1 MFTHCLSDL
10 LKHIEDPYVAA
21 NHIKR
26 FYRMAANSTTE
37 DRASMLSDALNGVLG
52 DYRDSVL
59 TAALKSGKARHITP
73 EEAKRI
79 HPICGTSKRFDPHGA
94 IYVEDPKGGIR
105 IPEMY
110 GARSR
115 SIILNPEYEA
125 PSHLKKL
132 LRYWNHNTLYGWENG
147 EPVMIE
153 GSDRPHMS
161 DKREVREYIKA
172 CNWYESL
179 NKETSSYNAETI
191 TLSAFVDFSA
201 GNSFPV
207 GTFHS
212 DLSTAGERIVGIYKD
227 SPAQYLAQKLKL
239 SNRNGV
245 ATKATFISDHIAVIT
260 TLAGETPKGILT
272 CLTIT
277 TPPPRTLTGETFNI
291 KTIEYAGKTQPVTIT
306 LQNN

>member
-37 DRASMLSDALNGVLG
+37 ERASMLSDVLNVVLS

-59 TAALKSGKARHITP
+59 TAALKTGKARHITP
-73 EEAKRI
+73 DEAKRI
-79 HPICGTSKRFDPHGA
+79 HPICGASNRFDPPA
-94 IYVEDPKGGIR
+94 IYVEDPKGIR
-105 IPEMY
+105 IPELY
-110 GARSR
+110 GARSL

-125 PSHLKKL
+125 PSHLKNL
-132 LRYWNHNTLYGWENG
+132 LRYWSHNTLYGWENG

-161 DKREVREYIKA
+161 DKREVREYMKA

-179 NKETSSYNAETI
+179 NKETSNHNAETI
-191 TLSAFVDFSA
+191 TLNAFVDFSA
-201 GNSFPV
+201 GDSFPV

-212 DLSTAGERIVGIYKD
+212 DLSKEGARIVGCYKE
-227 SPAQYLAQKLKL
+227 SPAQYLSQKLKL
-239 SNRNGV
+239 SNHNGV
-245 ATKATFISDHIAVIT
+245 ATKATFISDHVAVIT

-277 TPPPRTLTGETFNI
+277 TPPPHTLAGETFNI
-291 KTIEYAGKTQPVTIT
+291 KTIEYAGDNQPVTIT
-306 LQNN
+306 FQSN

>member
-1 MFTHCLSDL
+1 MFSHCLSDL
-10 LKHIEDPYVAA
+10 IKHIEDPYVAA

-37 DRASMLSDALNGVLG
+37 ERASRLSDVLDGVLG

-59 TAALKSGKARHITP
+59 TAALKTGKARHITP
-73 EEAKRI
+73 NEAKRI
-79 HPICGTSKRFDPHGA
+79 HPICGASNRFDPPA
-94 IYVEDPKGGIR
+94 IYVEDPKGIR
-105 IPEMY
+105 IPELY
-110 GARSR
+110 GARSL

-132 LRYWNHNTLYGWENG
+132 LRYWSHNTLYGWENG

-161 DKREVREYIKA
+161 DKRKVREYMKA
-172 CNWYESL
+172 CTWYESL
-179 NKETSSYNAETI
+179 NKETSNHNAETI
-191 TLSAFVDFSA
+191 TLNAFVDFSA
-201 GNSFPV
+201 GDSFPV
-207 GTFHS
+207 GTFRS
-212 DLSTAGERIVGIYKD
+212 DLSKEGARIVGCYKD

-239 SNRNGV
+239 SNPNGV
-245 ATKATFISDHIAVIT
+245 ATKATFISDNIAVIT

-277 TPPPRTLTGETFNI
+277 TPPPHTLTGETFNI
-291 KTIEYAGKTQPVTIT
+291 KTIECAGDNQPVAIT
-306 LQNN
+306 FQSN

>member
-37 DRASMLSDALNGVLG
+37 DRASMLSDVLNVVLS

-59 TAALKSGKARHITP
+59 TAALKTGKARHITP
-73 EEAKRI
+73 DEAKHI
-79 HPICGTSKRFDPHGA
+79 HPICGASNRFDPPA
-94 IYVEDPKGGIR
+94 IYVEDPKGIR
-105 IPEMY
+105 IPELY
-110 GARSR
+110 GARSL

-125 PSHLKKL
+125 PSHLKNL
-132 LRYWNHNTLYGWENG
+132 LRYWSHNTLYGWENG

-161 DKREVREYIKA
+161 DKREVREYMKA
-172 CNWYESL
+172 CNWHESL
-179 NKETSSYNAETI
+179 NMKTSNRNAETI
-191 TLSAFVDFSA
+191 TLNAFVDFSA
-201 GNSFPV
+201 GDSFPV

-212 DLSTAGERIVGIYKD
+212 DLSKEGARIVGCYKD
-227 SPAQYLAQKLKL
+227 SPAQYLSQKLKL
-239 SNRNGV
+239 SNHNGV
-245 ATKATFISDHIAVIT
+245 ATKATFISDNIAVIT

-277 TPPPRTLTGETFNI
+277 TPPTRTLAGETFNI
-291 KTIEYAGKTQPVTIT
+291 KTIEYAGDNQPVTIT
-306 LQNN
+306 FQSN

>member
-1 MFTHCLSDL
+1 MFSHCLSDL
-10 LKHIEDPYVAA
+10 IKHIEDPYVAA

-37 DRASMLSDALNGVLG
+37 ERASRLSDVLDGVLG

-59 TAALKSGKARHITP
+59 TAALKTGKARHITP
-73 EEAKRI
+73 NEAKRI
-79 HPICGTSKRFDPHGA
+79 HPICGASNRFDPPA
-94 IYVEDPKGGIR
+94 IYVEDPKGTR
-105 IPEMY
+105 IPELY
-110 GARSR
+110 GARSL

-132 LRYWNHNTLYGWENG
+132 LRYWSHNTLYGWENG

-153 GSDRPHMS
+153 GSDQPHMS
-161 DKREVREYIKA
+161 DKRKVREYMKA
-172 CNWYESL
+172 CTWYESL
-179 NKETSSYNAETI
+179 NKETSNHNAETI
-191 TLSAFVDFSA
+191 TLNAFVDFSA
-201 GNSFPV
+201 GDSFPV

-212 DLSTAGERIVGIYKD
+212 DLSKEGARIVGCHKD

-239 SNRNGV
+239 SNPNGV
-245 ATKATFISDHIAVIT
+245 ATKATFISDNIAVIT

-277 TPPPRTLTGETFNI
+277 TPPPHTLTGETFNI
-291 KTIEYAGKTQPVTIT
+291 KTIEYAGDNQPVTIT
-306 LQNN
+306 FQSN

>member
-1 MFTHCLSDL
+1 MFSHCLSDL
-10 LKHIEDPYVAA
+10 IKHIEDPYVAA

-37 DRASMLSDALNGVLG
+37 ERASRLSDVLDGVLG

-59 TAALKSGKARHITP
+59 TAALKTGKARHITP
-73 EEAKRI
+73 NEAKRI
-79 HPICGTSKRFDPHGA
+79 HPICGASNRFDPPA
-94 IYVEDPKGGIR
+94 IYVEDPKGIR
-105 IPEMY
+105 IPELY
-110 GARSR
+110 GARSL

-132 LRYWNHNTLYGWENG
+132 LRYWSHNTLYGWENG

-161 DKREVREYIKA
+161 NKRKVREYMKA

-179 NKETSSYNAETI
+179 NKETSNHNAETV
-191 TLSAFVDFSA
+191 TLNAFVDFSA

-212 DLSTAGERIVGIYKD
+212 NLSTKGARIVGCYKD

-239 SNRNGV
+239 SNPNGV
-245 ATKATFISDHIAVIT
+245 ATKATFISDDIAVIT

-277 TPPPRTLTGETFNI
+277 TPPPHTLTGETFNI
-291 KTIEYAGKTQPVTIT
+291 KTIEYAGDNQPVAIT
-306 LQNN
+306 FQAN